1 MMTTKMTT
9 RMTSWKKMQ
18 DRGAEYANSPFLEA
32 DPWRIIYPSNS
43 KHKTVERVGSKG
55 IVSSHALPIAAL
67 VW

>member
-1 MMTTKMTT
+1 
-9 RMTSWKKMQ
+9 MQ

-32 DPWRIIYPSNS
+32 DPWRIIYPSDFKN
-43 KHKTVERVGSKG
+43 KTVERVGSKG